1 MAVMRLL
8 PYFKV
13 RGLALMIVMTCCMF
27 LFSTNI
33 VEGVVGINWGRMTTN
48 RLIPSMVVDL
58 LLQNGIREVKMFSAS
73 KNVLEAFSRSGIEV
87 TVTIPNQNL
96 KYLLDP
102 KAVRRWINQ
111 RIITFIRDEVDIRS
125 FYRYVCVGTD
135 PYSKAYNNLT
145 FYYASDVLKI
155 VQNSLND
162 AGYGEKVKAIIPHF
176 FDVLNTNVS
185 KPSEADFRPDIK
197 DIMMDLVRF
206 QRENNAPFFM
216 DVFPIYYVHLKGW
229 DPEFAYLDNKSNF
242 SIVDNN
248 GLKYTNAFDFL
259 HDSFLWAVRKAGVP
273 DMKLVAGQVGWPT
286 DGYPNASPEN
296 AERFYK
302 NFLPS
307 VTSNRG
313 TPLQP
318 GAPIDIYLHSLSDEN
333 LLKIDRGA
341 FQRHWGIY
349 RFDGVPKYKIDF
361 TGQGHDIFPTTA
373 RGVTRMPQ
381 RWCIFN
387 GDVNN
392 ITALKTEFDKACQ
405 KADCTPLAPGGS
417 CSHLDFEHNISYAF
431 NMYFQMT
438 GQYAENKSCSFQG
451 LGKVV
456 PDNPSIGTCVFPVEI
471 LAAEEAVAGVSFGA
485 ALLHATSGEM
495 IHRGHVGPVSVA
507 VLFSSG

>member
-1 MAVMRLL
+1 MRSSLN
-8 PYFKV
+8 FSV
-13 RGLALMIVMTCCMF
+13 RVVALMIVMTCCVLLF
-27 LFSTNI
+27 LTNN
-33 VEGVVGINWGRMTTN
+33 VEGVIGINWGRMTTN

-73 KNVLEAFSRSGIEV
+73 KNVLEAFSKSGIGV
-87 TVTIPNQNL
+87 TITIPNQVL
-96 KYLLDP
+96 EDLLDP
-102 KAVRRWINQ
+102 QAVERWINQ
-111 RIITFIRDEVDIRS
+111 RVIAFKREEVDIR
-125 FYRYVCVGTD
+125 YVSVGAD
-135 PYSKAYNNLT
+135 PYSKSYNNLT
-145 FYYASDVLKI
+145 FYFASDVLKV
-155 VQNSLND
+155 VQTGLND
-162 AGYGEKVKAIIPHF
+162 AGYREKVKAIIPHF
-176 FDVLNTNVS
+176 FDVLNTNIS

-197 DIMMDLVRF
+197 NIMVDLIRF
-206 QRENNAPFFM
+206 QKENNAPFFM
-216 DVFPIYYVHLKGW
+216 DVFPIYYVHLRGW
-229 DPEFAYLDNKSNF
+229 DPEFAFLDNKSNF
-242 SIVDNN
+242 SIVDHN

-259 HDSFLWAVRKAGVP
+259 HDSFLWAIRKAGVR

-302 NFLPS
+302 SLLPY

-313 TPLQP
+313 TPLHP

-349 RFDGVPKYKIDF
+349 NFDGVPKYKIDF
-361 TGQGHDIFPTTA
+361 TGQGRDIFPTTA

-387 GDVNN
+387 GDVSNV
-392 ITALKTEFDKACQ
+392 TKLKTEFQMACQ

-417 CSHLDFEHNISYAF
+417 CSHLDFTHNISYAF
-431 NMYFQMT
+431 NMQFQMT

-456 PDNPSIGTCVFPVEI
+456 PDNPSIGTCVFPIEI

-485 ALLHATSGEM
+485 ALLGAASGES
-495 IHRGHVGPVSVA
+495 IHRVCGLAMFLPFLVAFLDSV
-507 VLFSSG
+507 